1 MGSSS
6 RQQKWDAVQ
15 LRIEEILGSCKLVLA
30 RWGDYLVGEPR
41 NNLLTA
47 STIARSIARVT
58 VESSMRQ
65 LTERERQQTLNAQL
79 EASELISSVLGEAR
93 KAEERGRDYS

>member
-1 MGSSS
+1 
-6 RQQKWDAVQ
+6 
-15 LRIEEILGSCKLVLA
+15 
-30 RWGDYLVGEPR
+30 
-41 NNLLTA
+41 
-47 STIARSIARVT
+47 
-58 VESSMRQ
+58 MRQ